1 MKFNE
6 FNVRP
11 SSRPNSE
18 YSVYWHYDINK
29 AKELYSG
36 NKEFCYGM
44 LQMIQ
49 EALVLIHDKV
59 YSNFTEEKFC
69 AFEDVEDEIL
79 NIHIGALNFE
89 FVSRD
94 FHDGYGGEVNCEC
107 FILGKGTY
115 GVTEKKRDGVD
126 GIPYDDEYCMN
137 YFHKD
142 VNHDFEKT
150 RQLVIDEMSEFVI
163 PDAGKLC
170 KAVEKDFT
178 WDSLRKEN

>member
-1 MKFNE
+1 MKSNE
-6 FNVRP
+6 FNIRP
-11 SSRPNSE
+11 SSGCDTAF
-18 YSVYWHYDINK
+18 SVYWHYDINH

-36 NKEFCYGM
+36 CREFCDDM

-49 EALVLIHDKV
+49 EALNLIRDKV
-59 YSNFTEEKFC
+59 YSNFTEQKFC
-69 AFEDVEDEIL
+69 DFEDVEDEIL

-107 FILGKGTY
+107 FLLGKGTY

-142 VNHDFEKT
+142 TNHDFEKT

-163 PDAGKLC
+163 LDAEKLC

-178 WDSLRKEN
+178 WDSLTEK